1 MELSG
6 KYVNGPFHN
15 LGESSTPTRLER
27 GPMLPDRRNR
37 ADDSDGR
44 NSEEADSVYIE
55 II

>member
-15 LGESSTPTRLER
+15 LGESSTPTILER